1 MMGPEYAHRNYR
13 LCHLHFE
20 EKWYKIGKCRASL
33 LPNAVPTI
41 FFGRNNTPVT
51 SFQEENITEKDQDK
65 IQQEETSSDIQSL
78 KPMPIGTDAH
88 IQTYLPMDKDVEM
101 TKPSTSKTT
110 YIPTISRNSEKEKL
124 TKTEFKINSRK

>member
-1 MMGPEYAHRNYR
+1 MSTHKSNLWCVMKECNYNVTEKRHFFMFPKECDRWLQWIHASGRFDLQVMGPEYAHRNYR

-51 SFQEENITEKDQDK
+51 SFQEENITEKD
-65 IQQEETSSDIQSL
+65 
-78 KPMPIGTDAH
+78 
-88 IQTYLPMDKDVEM
+88 
-101 TKPSTSKTT
+101 
-110 YIPTISRNSEKEKL
+110 
-124 TKTEFKINSRK
+124 